1 MSAKTGAGLED
12 LGKLIAQTFP
22 QGTAEE
28 AGSLLTN
35 ARQAE
40 AAGRALTAVER
51 AKAALDQGVTPDA
64 LLTDVEEAL
73 SALGEL
79 TGRTVR
85 EDVIGRVFERFCVG
99 K

>member
-1 MSAKTGAGLED
+1 MEGLFPTVGIGGAGE
-12 LGKLIAQTFP
+12 
-22 QGTAEE
+22 
-28 AGSLLTN
+28 LLTN

-40 AAGRALTAVER
+40 AARRALDSVAR
-51 AKAALDQGVTPDA
+51 AEDSLEAGVTPDA

-79 TGRTVR
+79 TGANIR
-85 EDVIGRVFERFCVG
+85 EDVTARIFERFCVG